1 MTIRRSLLSMQ
12 FYLGILILLSPTWV
26 IAQEKENLSLE
37 EVIVTAERRETN
49 IQEIAMSLTAIT
61 ADTIEAMGYRTAQ
74 DLQDIVPGLTIRSS
88 QIGQTNFVI
97 RGIGGA
103 NDDVS
108 SDSGVGVFVDD
119 IYMART
125 SAANLTLYDLERV
138 EVLRGPQG
146 TLYGRNTAGGSIN
159 IITSKPGDEFEG
171 KFGLDVGSEGLINA
185 KAFLSGPLIEG
196 KLFAKASIASFNRD
210 GIMKNVYDDVEGN
223 KVDTLTGRVGLRYL
237 ASDRVEYL
245 LTLDS
250 EKTRPGPNLKSLG
263 PEDGFEN
270 IGTIPSGP
278 QAASDPVRST
288 NVNNS
293 TGEEFDTSGIMARVN
308 IDFDATT
315 LSLIGGY
322 REEKTFY
329 DDDFDRTPDDNLNE
343 KHDEDGSW
351 GSLELRLNS
360 NPGGTLSADGRLNWT
375 TGLYYFTED
384 TDKRI
389 GFGSTTLPFILCN
402 FVFPP
407 FACPS
412 VAPGTFSEIKY
423 FQQIKTDA
431 YAVFGHATY
440 DLSDR
445 FSLTAGLR
453 YTNESKDFTA
463 LGYVD
468 GPMQPPWNP
477 LLEENIDC
485 KGNKDFSN
493 FSGKLALN
501 FKYTDNALIYGTFS
515 QGYRSG
521 GFNGQAPNIEEACG
535 GFDEE
540 TANNYELGLKVD
552 WADGR
557 IRTNLA
563 VYFTDYTD
571 LQVAVIPQPQGT
583 PTTTNAADS
592 EITGSEI
599 EFEALVSENLSLH
612 GNAAFL
618 DATYKEFLTYEQG
631 ELVDNSGER
640 IAMVP
645 DTTWN
650 LGFLYDYPLNSGALL
665 SLRGDYV
672 WEGETKVIGAL
683 LPQWES
689 ANFSLAYQ
697 PQSANWTVSAWVRNA
712 FDELYWTVTSVADTA
727 AINAVPRLL
736 QAPRTFGISY
746 TYFIG
751 NSL

>member
-1 MTIRRSLLSMQ
+1 MKIRHSLLIFQ
-12 FYLGILILLSPTWV
+12 LYLGILILLSPMLVT
-26 IAQEKENLSLE
+26 AQDKEELTLE
-37 EVIVTAERRETN
+37 EVIVTAERRQESV
-49 IQEIAMSLTAIT
+49 QEIPMSVTAIT
-61 ADTIEAMGYRTAQ
+61 ADTISAMGYRTSQ
-74 DLQDIVPGLTIRSS
+74 DLQNIVPGLTIRSP
-88 QIGQTNFVI
+88 QIGQNNFVI
-97 RGIGGA
+97 RGIGEA

-210 GIMKNVYDDVEGN
+210 GIMTNLYDGVEGN
-223 KVDTLTGRVGLRYL
+223 EIDTITGRVGLRYL
-237 ASDRVEYL
+237 AGDRVEFL
-245 LTLDS
+245 FTIDS

-270 IGTIPSGP
+270 IGTLPSGP
-278 QAASDPVRST
+278 QPASDPVRSA

-293 TGEEFDTSGIMARVN
+293 TGEKFDTTGGMARMNV
-308 IDFDATT
+308 DFDAAT

-322 REEKTFY
+322 REEQTFY
-329 DDDFDRTPDDNLNE
+329 NEDFDATPDDNLNE
-343 KHDEDGSW
+343 VHDEDGSW
-351 GSLELRLNS
+351 GSLELRLSS
-360 NPGGTLSADGRLNWT
+360 NAGGSLSADGRLNWT
-375 TGLYYFTED
+375 GGLYYFTED
-384 TDKRI
+384 TDKTLD
-389 GFGSTTLPFILCN
+389 FESTTLPFILCN

-407 FACPS
+407 FACAGVP
-412 VAPGTFSEIKY
+412 PGTFSAVRY
-423 FQQIKTDA
+423 FQQIETDA
-431 YAVFGHATY
+431 YAVFGQATY

-453 YTNESKDFTA
+453 YTSEEKDFTA

-468 GPMQPPWNP
+468 GPMQPPFNP
-477 LLEENIDC
+477 ILEEDIDC

-493 FSGKLALN
+493 TSGKLALD
-501 FKYTDNALIYGTFS
+501 FKFTDNVLVYGTFS

-521 GFNGQAPNIEEACG
+521 GFNGQAPNNEEACG

-540 TANNYELGLKVD
+540 TANNYEMGLKAD
-552 WADGR
+552 WADNR
-557 IRTNLA
+557 VRTNLS
-563 VYFTDYTD
+563 VFYTDYSD
-571 LQVAVIPQPQGT
+571 LQVTVIPQPGGT

-592 EITGSEI
+592 EITGAEI
-599 EFEALVSENLSLH
+599 EFEALVTANFSLH

-618 DATYKEFLTYEQG
+618 DATYKEFVTFEQG
-631 ELVDNSGER
+631 ELVDKSGDR
-640 IAMVP
+640 IAEVP

-650 LGFLYDYPLNSGALL
+650 LGFLYNFPLNSGAQL
-665 SLRGDYV
+665 SLRGDYI
-672 WEGETKVIGAL
+672 WESETKVIGVL

-697 PQSANWTVSAWVRNA
+697 PPSSNWMLSAWVRNA
-712 FDELYWTVTSVADTA
+712 FDELYWTATGVADTA
-727 AINAVPRLL
+727 DINAVPRLL
-736 QAPRTFGISY
+736 EAPRTYGISFE
-746 TYFIG
+746 YFIG
-751 NSL
+751 N